1 MTSPN
6 AASDHPSCQAT
17 TRLADEAIRAL
28 TDLETALSEEAAA
41 LDSLDF
47 AAIERITVQKQLL
60 EGRLDESLGALPT
73 IPPSTS
79 QRSLLV
85 DLRKRIGKQALANQ
99 ARLEATLGAVKSL
112 VNDLTRGPATTYGPQ
127 RGSDA
132 AAAAVLTSA
141 LG

>member
-1 MTSPN
+1 MTPH
-6 AASDHPSCQAT
+6 AAPDDHSCHAT

-28 TDLETALSEEAAA
+28 SDLETALTEEAAA

-47 AAIERITVQKQLL
+47 GAIERITAQKLLL
-60 EGRLDESLGALPT
+60 EGRLDQSLGALPMT
-73 IPPSTS
+73 PPSTS

-85 DLRKRIGKQALANQ
+85 DLRRRVGKQALANQ
-99 ARLEATLGAVKSL
+99 ARLEATLGAVKNL
-112 VNDLTRGPATTYGPQ
+112 VNDLTLGPATTYGP
-127 RGSDA
+127 RRASDP